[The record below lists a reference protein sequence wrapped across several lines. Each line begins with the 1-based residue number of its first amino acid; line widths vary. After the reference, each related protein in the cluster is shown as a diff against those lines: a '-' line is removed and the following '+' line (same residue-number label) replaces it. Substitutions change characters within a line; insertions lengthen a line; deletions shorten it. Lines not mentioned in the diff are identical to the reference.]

1 MRTQSELID
10 EIERESIVIEK
21 LKKANL
27 QKALRDRIRYRGRL
41 LSEYGS
47 RFGKYEERY
56 RVKWNGITQ
65 EDKSTGVEQLK
76 LF

>member
-1 MRTQSELID
+1 MTQNELID
-10 EIERESIVIEK
+10 EIEKNDKLIAR
-21 LKKANL
+21 LKKDNL

-56 RVKWNGITQ
+56 RVKWN
-65 EDKSTGVEQLK
+65 
-76 LF
+76 